1 MRASLSIGEDLSA
14 GQIAPTHADD
24 RVASAGPASAG
35 GPAESSPIDSGAA
48 ATSRSPR
55 KRIRRGDAA
64 CSRNEAVDAARS
76 RGGSGDAARMLRVL
90 AGLTLAAAL
99 AAFAWGTTIVG
110 KAALGQAL
118 LKRAWR
124 ESRATG
130 AEVKPWPW
138 ADTHPVARLR
148 SVAHDADVIV
158 LAGATGRTL
167 AWGPGQLDGSAR
179 PGDAGNTVFT
189 AHRDTHFAFLA
200 HVQRGDVLDV
210 ERVDGVHVR
219 YRVRAMAIVD
229 VGSLALRA
237 HGDAPTLTLVT
248 CYPFDAIAPNT
259 PLRYVVS
266 ATIEAPAA
274 GTAGA

>member
-1 MRASLSIGEDLSA
+1 
-14 GQIAPTHADD
+14 
-24 RVASAGPASAG
+24 
-35 GPAESSPIDSGAA
+35 
-48 ATSRSPR
+48 
-55 KRIRRGDAA
+55 
-64 CSRNEAVDAARS
+64 
-76 RGGSGDAARMLRVL
+76 
-90 AGLTLAAAL
+90 
-99 AAFAWGTTIVG
+99 
-110 KAALGQAL
+110 
-118 LKRAWR
+118 
-124 ESRATG
+124 
-130 AEVKPWPW
+130 
-138 ADTHPVARLR
+138 
-148 SVAHDADVIV
+148 V

-274 GTAGA
+274 